1 MIEQA
6 DKLLEQNNVKA
17 ASALYLKATN
27 ILKDSPYAYVGLTR
41 CAVLDKDVPSFEKY
55 SNLAITNSKKES
67 DAEKKRI
74 TTSMVSLKGNLYSN
88 IADDYQQKGDRENA
102 VFYYMRALKIDN
114 TSVWNA
120 YALSNLLL
128 DKGDRYTALKTIDE
142 VSPSVKNTSEYAF
155 AHALILDKTGDTKKA
170 FKVLSPYK
178 HTSQSIDENIERF
191 EQTLALEKANKLYA
205 SGDLNGA
212 IEAIE
217 KYKVPYI
224 ETTKAQYQYEA
235 GDLNHAVV
243 SAVA

>member
-1 MIEQA
+1 
-6 DKLLEQNNVKA
+6 
-17 ASALYLKATN
+17 
-27 ILKDSPYAYVGLTR
+27 
-41 CAVLDKDVPSFEKY
+41 
-55 SNLAITNSKKES
+55 
-67 DAEKKRI
+67 
-74 TTSMVSLKGNLYSN
+74 MVSLKGNLYSN

-102 VFYYMRALKIDN
+102 VFYYIKALKIDN

-217 KYKVPYI
+217 N
-224 ETTKAQYQYEA
+224 TKF
-235 GDLNHAVV
+235 LILK
-243 SAVA
+243 

>member
-1 MIEQA
+1 MLANQAIKVIDDTKQSTVAQNKLKKAISIDPDNSNASYWKEILSYSTYYRMIEQA

-67 DAEKKRI
+67 DAERKRI
-74 TTSMVSLKGNLYSN
+74 AASMVTLKGNLYSN

-155 AHALILDKTGDTKKA
+155 AHALILDKTGDTKK
-170 FKVLSPYK
+170 L
-178 HTSQSIDENIERF
+178 
-191 EQTLALEKANKLYA
+191 
-205 SGDLNGA
+205 
-212 IEAIE
+212 
-217 KYKVPYI
+217 
-224 ETTKAQYQYEA
+224 
-235 GDLNHAVV
+235 
-243 SAVA
+243 

>member
-67 DAEKKRI
+67 DAERKRI
-74 TTSMVSLKGNLYSN
+74 ATALVSLKGNLYSN

-217 KYKVPYI
+217 NIKFLILKQPKHNTSMKQVI
-224 ETTKAQYQYEA
+224 SIM
-235 GDLNHAVV
+235 L
-243 SAVA
+243 